1 LTVYTLNITLPV
13 TVPDDVLV
21 EHIGAALKKLIR
33 KPQTKPR
40 TSVEIVAKSVY
51 KLEEDKPFASGGYVT
66 GDHPL
71 VAAVNYGPVFTRAQV
86 EAMGG
91 KAAIERLVATSG
103 DPNATYPST
112 SVRNHPFEGPELF
125 DDIIT
130 EHTPADVMDK
140 VFTAIDQDFP
150 HLAELF
156 DHKRKESA
164 EHNVTRRNDLPEP
177 PAEGDWTLESGEHV
191 GED

>member
-21 EHIGAALKKLIR
+21 EHIGAALKKLVR
-33 KPQTKPR
+33 KPQAEPR
-40 TSVEIVAKSVY
+40 ASVEIVAKSGV
-51 KLEEDKPFASGGYVT
+51 KLEEDKQFARGGYIP
-66 GDHPL
+66 GDQGG
-71 VAAVNYGPVFTRAQV
+71 VIKVEDGYVFSQAQV
-86 EAMGG
+86 KAMGG
-91 KAAIERLVATSG
+91 KAAIARLAATSG

-112 SVRNHPFEGPELF
+112 SVRNHPFDGPELF

-156 DHKRKESA
+156 DHKRQESA

>member
-1 LTVYTLNITLPV
+1 LTVYTLSITLPV

-33 KPQTKPR
+33 KPQTKPL

-51 KLEEDKPFASGGYVT
+51 KLEEDKPFTRGGYVT
-66 GDHPL
+66 AGQVQLSPADPNATYPW
-71 VAAVNYGPVFTRAQV
+71 VA
-86 EAMGG
+86 
-91 KAAIERLVATSG
+91 ATSG